1 MRLEHLLSRE
11 GEFVWNILPVF
22 LILDDFVIVLLT
34 DVSVGGMIVP

>member
-1 MRLEHLLSRE
+1 
-11 GEFVWNILPVF
+11 LPVF